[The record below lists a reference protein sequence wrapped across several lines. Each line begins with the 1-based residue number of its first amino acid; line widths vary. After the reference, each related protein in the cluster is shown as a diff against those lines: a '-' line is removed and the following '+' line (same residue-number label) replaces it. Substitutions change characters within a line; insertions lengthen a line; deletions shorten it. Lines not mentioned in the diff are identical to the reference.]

1 MSRTVRKF
9 VAALLAIWL
18 PLFSGNALAAV
29 VAMPSMSGM
38 SGDCQHM
45 GQAHTQHQDH
55 FMVNQDQA
63 ADPRNSPCDNS
74 GTCHFACSG
83 YIATTIIKAVQL
95 QLPTPIYTNSATQFH
110 SFITAP
116 LDPPPLART

>member
-1 MSRTVRKF
+1 MLRTTRKF
-9 VAALLAIWL
+9 VAVLLAIWL

-45 GQAHTQHQDH
+45 GQAQHQDH
-55 FMVNQDQA
+55 VMVNHDQA
-63 ADPRNSPCDNS
+63 TDQKNSPCDNS

-83 YIATTIIKAVQL
+83 YMVTTTIKVVKIK
-95 QLPTPIYTNSATQFH
+95 LPTQAYTNSATQFH
-110 SFITAP
+110 SFTTAP
-116 LDPPPLART
+116 LDPPPLARA